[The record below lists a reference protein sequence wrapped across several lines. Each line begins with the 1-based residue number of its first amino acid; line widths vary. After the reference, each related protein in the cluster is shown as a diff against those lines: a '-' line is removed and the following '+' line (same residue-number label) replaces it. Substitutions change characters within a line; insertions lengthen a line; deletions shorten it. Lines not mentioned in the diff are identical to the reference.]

1 MAEQESRPTSEEP
14 ADQPET
20 AHPSKPTLS
29 RKLLPFALGLI
40 LLLVG
45 CFWWANDPAD
55 PEDQSSNPTAIVSN
69 SSGSNR
75 SQQANA
81 ALTRVAASLAQSQAT
96 QVAPTATPT
105 PVAAVSALVPLPT
118 VTPTQVPLPL
128 PTRTVEV
135 NGEATLRL
143 QLNND
148 TFESNGQPITIALEP
163 RAYLLGNDILSQS
176 DEWCEQVGPT
186 GLVFDLTYTL
196 QHITEDLRVTGE
208 IRLYDGFCGEWGR
221 LGNVLSTIP
230 MDVTVP
236 VGTSAILAPTLHV
249 QGAFFGM
256 PNVLDISTGVYL
268 ELIFRNP
275 LPR

>member
-1 MAEQESRPTSEEP
+1 M
-14 ADQPET
+14 DQPVT
-20 AHPSKPTLS
+20 ANPSTPTLS
-29 RKLLPFALGLI
+29 RRLLPFVLGLI

-55 PEDQSSNPTAIVSN
+55 PQDQSGSPTAVVST
-69 SSGSNR
+69 SSGNNR
-75 SQQANA
+75 SPQANA

-96 QVAPTATPT
+96 PSAPTATPT

-118 VTPTQVPLPL
+118 VTPTLVPSPV
-128 PTRTVEV
+128 PSRTVELK
-135 NGEATLRL
+135 GEATLRL
-143 QLNND
+143 QLNNN

-163 RAYLLGNDILSQS
+163 RSYLLGNDTMTQS
-176 DEWCEQVGPT
+176 DEWCAQVGPT

-196 QHITEDLRVTGE
+196 QHVTEDLHVTGE

-230 MDVTVP
+230 MDVNVP

-256 PNVLDISTGVYL
+256 PNVLDINTGVYL